1 MQSNNKIFFVLFV
14 LALVALASMT
24 IIYISNTITISKL
37 DQIIEQNQI
46 EMQLLKSLKK
56 S

>member
-1 MQSNNKIFFVLFV
+1 MQSNNKTFFALLVAAFIA
-14 LALVALASMT
+14 LALMT

-46 EMQLLKSLKK
+46 EIELLKSINKT
-56 S
+56 

>member
-1 MQSNNKIFFVLFV
+1 MQSNNKIFFALLVAAFIA
-14 LALVALASMT
+14 LALMT

-46 EMQLLKSLKK
+46 EIELLKSINK